1 MKYILTID
9 TGTTNTRVLLWKNK
23 TEPVRLAQT
32 AVGVRNTAVDGTN
45 RKLKAGLRQCMEQIL
60 HMEGICWDDVGSILA
75 AGMITSELGLVEIP
89 HVEAPAG
96 VRELSLHMEKHCMP
110 EICPL
115 PVWFIP
121 GIRNQGSVSNL
132 SGVEQADMMRGEE
145 VESLALLQ
153 RFPEEGQKLLVLP
166 GSHTKYISV
175 DEQGKIQGSAT
186 SIAGELLEAIT
197 KETSIAKTVDSHFAE
212 EENYDSDMALLGYK
226 TARDVGIGRACFC
239 GRIMEI
245 LLEQTPDR
253 IASYILGAILE
264 SDIRMLNSS
273 AISGQKKARIII
285 AGKNPL
291 RQALYE
297 IFSREV
303 KCAEVTQYIPEKNA
317 VPLSAAG
324 AMLVAK
330 QAGLL

>member
-9 TGTTNTRVLLWKNK
+9 TGTTNTRMVLWKNK
-23 TEPVRLAQT
+23 REPVRSVQT
-32 AVGVRNTAVDGTN
+32 GIGVKSTAIDGTN
-45 RKLKAGLRQCMEQIL
+45 RKLKAGIRQCMEQIL
-60 HMEGICWDDVGSILA
+60 DMEGILWDDLGCILA
-75 AGMITSELGLVEIP
+75 SGMISSELGLVEIP

-96 VRELSLHMEKHCMP
+96 IRELSLHMEKHCLT

-121 GIRNQGSVSNL
+121 GIRNLESVSDL

-145 VESLALLQ
+145 VESLALLHH
-153 RFPEEGQKLLVLP
+153 FPGEGQKLLVLP
-166 GSHTKYISV
+166 GSHTKYVSV
-175 DEQGKIQGSAT
+175 DEQGKILGSAT
-186 SIAGELLEAIT
+186 SIAGELLEAVT
-197 KETSIAKTVDSHFAE
+197 KETSIAKTVDYQFAA
-212 EENYDSDMALLGYK
+212 EENYDRDMALLGYK

-245 LLEQTPDR
+245 LLGQTPER

-264 SDIRMLNSS
+264 SDIRMLNSR
-273 AISGQKKARIII
+273 AITGPKNDRIII

-291 RQALYE
+291 RQALYD
-297 IFSREV
+297 IFSSEIQYS
-303 KCAEVTQYIPEKNA
+303 EIIQYIPEKNT

-324 AMLVAK
+324 AILVAGE
-330 QAGLL
+330 AGLL